1 MSGFFLY
8 RDTSPCSLEALFK
21 PLKTKDN
28 NSESLGIDKIPISD
42 DKAI

>member
-8 RDTSPCSLEALFK
+8 RDTSPRSLKALSK